1 MAVSKI
7 PIRSDFVRF
16 LCVGAT
22 CFTLNLGVLYVVTE
36 KLGAH
41 YMVAVLVSI
50 LLTNALGFVLNRR
63 WTFASQSSLFWRELG
78 RYFTVNLGQFALNLL
93 LMAILVSGFGMP
105 YLGASA
111 AIALVMTG
119 GNFLLHKNWSFAVK

>member
-1 MAVSKI
+1 MAASKI
-7 PIRSDFVRF
+7 SLRSDFVRF

-22 CFTLNLGVLYVVTE
+22 CFTLNLGVLYIVTE

-50 LLTNALGFVLNRR
+50 ILTNALGFVLNRY
-63 WTFASQSSLFWRELG
+63 WTFARQPGFFWVELG
-78 RYFTVNLGQFALNLL
+78 RYFTINLGQFALNML
-93 LMAILVSGFGMP
+93 LMAILVSGFGVP
-105 YLGASA
+105 YLAASA

-119 GNFLLHKNWSFAVK
+119 ANFLLHKNWSFAAR